1 MLEKTKKWAK
11 SQKFMDIGPQM
22 AKSMVDNQ
30 KGVNFQH
37 WTIWGPP
44 LKIKI
49 WKIGLRHV
57 LSWPKLGVE
66 PKFHDIFTMC
76 VSLSVIALQTSS
88 FNIGV

>member
-44 LKIKI
+44 LKNKKI
-49 WKIGLRHV
+49 ENRASTRFKLAQIRPRAKI
-57 LSWPKLGVE
+57 S
-66 PKFHDIFTMC
+66 
-76 VSLSVIALQTSS
+76 
-88 FNIGV
+88 